1 MSQLPAALTPSP
13 GARGLATADLAG
25 LGERVIAGWQAFLD
39 LASAA
44 DLDRPSRKTGWS
56 GFDVVVHLGAWEDA
70 RTLDDIL
77 DDARRGRVHT
87 VDQSALGHALITDHA
102 GASREE
108 ALGAVRA
115 ALDTAVEWFGDLDA
129 AGEDALRPTASPL
142 GALPVATLLHAAVY
156 QLACSA
162 LDLEPC
168 GVEVGDDLLD
178 AGVVALVDST
188 GALAARKGA
197 TASLS
202 ASTGA
207 GVWGFG
213 ATRGDWAAL
222 ALDEPAGPA
231 VHAASRV
238 ILDITAGRTGQVA
251 ALYGSGQLRVHDLP
265 GLLRLAPLIQDV
277 PGIPGGAALGAATR
291 YLGGLSRIAGLFRR
305 G

>member
-1 MSQLPAALTPSP
+1 MSQLPAPLTPSP
-13 GARGLATADLAG
+13 GSRGLATADLAG

-39 LASAA
+39 VAAEA
-44 DLDRPSRKTGWS
+44 DLEAPSRKPGWS
-56 GFDVVVHLGAWEDA
+56 GHDIVVHLGAWDDA

-87 VDQSALGHALITDHA
+87 VDQSALGKALITEHA
-102 GASREE
+102 DASREE
-108 ALGAVRA
+108 ALQAVQA

-129 AGEDALRPTASPL
+129 AGDDALLLTASPL

-178 AGVVALVDST
+178 AGLVALVDST

-202 ASTGA
+202 ASTES

-213 ATRGDWAAL
+213 ATAGDWAAVE
-222 ALDEPAGPA
+222 LDEPAGPS
-231 VHAASRV
+231 VHASSRL
-238 ILDITAGRTGQVA
+238 ILDITSGRTGQVA
-251 ALYGSGQLRVHDLP
+251 AMYRSGDLRVHDLP

-291 YLGGLSRIAGLFRR
+291 YLGGLSRIADLFRR
-305 G
+305 A

>member
-1 MSQLPAALTPSP
+1 VSQLPAPLIPSP
-13 GARGLATADLAG
+13 GSRGLATSDLAG
-25 LGERVIAGWQAFLD
+25 LGERVIAAWQAFHD
-39 LASAA
+39 VAAEA
-44 DLDRPSRKTGWS
+44 DLDRPSRKPGWTGL
-56 GFDVVVHLGAWEDA
+56 DVVVHLGAWDDA

-77 DDARRGRVHT
+77 DDARQGRVHT
-87 VDQSALGHALITDHA
+87 VDQSALGRALIASHA

-108 ALGAVRA
+108 ALDAVQS
-115 ALDTAVEWFGDLDA
+115 ALDAAVTWFGDLDT
-129 AGEDALRPTASPL
+129 AGEEALLTTASPL

-178 AGVVALVDST
+178 AGLIALVDST

-202 ASTGA
+202 ASTPS

-213 ATRGDWAAL
+213 ATAGDWAAVEL
-222 ALDEPAGPA
+222 AEPEGPA
-231 VHAASRV
+231 VLASSRV
-238 ILDITAGRTGQVA
+238 ILDITSGRTSQVA
-251 ALYGSGQLRVHDLP
+251 AMYRSGDLRVHDLP

-291 YLGGLSRIAGLFRR
+291 YLGGLGRIADLFRR
-305 G
+305 S